1 MKKNYF
7 LAFLFA
13 FAMISVNAQDIEDD
27 MESYTVGQPIFQDH
41 WTDWGCGGG
50 VGCAIMSSA
59 DQALSGGQSGY
70 IPNDGTTDAV
80 LDLGNKIFGEWGLA
94 FYQYVPSG
102 SEGYWNLQGEVPI
115 GSGEWIVG
123 NVFFNQA
130 LATPGEG
137 SIDDSALGLVT
148 FNYPEDQWFP
158 IVMNFDISSG
168 ISAATWGVWVNGEVV
183 IPEGTAF
190 TNGAGTVP
198 TSLGGIDFFSI
209 STTNNFYLDDVY
221 YEDTLLDPDDF
232 PVVLGLADLDAK
244 GFSAYPNPVNNILN
258 LRANEA
264 ITAIAIYNV
273 LGQQV
278 YNATNVDA
286 LNTTVDMSRFD
297 NGAYFV
303 KVNVGGA
310 EGTVKVLK

>member
-7 LAFLFA
+7 LAILFV
-13 FAMISVNAQDIEDD
+13 FAMLSVNVNAQEIDDD

-50 VGCAIMSSA
+50 AGCAIMSSDA
-59 DQALSGGQSGY
+59 QALSGAKSGL

-94 FYQYVPSG
+94 FYMYVPSG
-102 SEGYWNLQGEVPI
+102 AEGYFNLQGEVPI
-115 GSGEWIVG
+115 GAGEWIVG
-123 NVFFNQA
+123 NIFFNQD

-137 SIDDSALGLVT
+137 LIDNSALGAVT
-148 FNYPEDQWFP
+148 FNFPHDQWFP
-158 IVMNFDISSG
+158 IVMNWDITSG
-168 ISAATWGVWVNGEVV
+168 ISAATWQMNVNGVDA

-190 TNGAGTVP
+190 TDGAATVP

-209 STTNNFYLDDVY
+209 TTSNEFYLDDVFY
-221 YEDTLLDPDDF
+221 IDEFLDFEDYN
-232 PVVLGLADLDAK
+232 LGVASLDAK

-264 ITAIAIYNV
+264 ITSVAIYNV

-278 YNATNVDA
+278 YASSVDA

-303 KVNVGGA
+303 KVNIGGT